1 MTALHVGRTRA
12 EAAAEEKGC
21 GMTNLGRVGMAD
33 PGPAGLKR
41 RGLVLQVVDAS
52 AQAASS
58 AWPPSCSGSPRGAL
72 PRRGARSRA
81 LALRSRGALQRGRKK
96 LSRVEPGR
104 RRGASDSNSQ
114 RESQAR

>member
-1 MTALHVGRTRA
+1 MAALHAGQTRA
-12 EAAAEEKGC
+12 EAAAAEKGC
-21 GMTNLGRVGMAD
+21 GRTNLGRVGMVD

-41 RGLVLQVVDAS
+41 RGSVLQVVDAS

-81 LALRSRGALQRGRKK
+81 LARRSRGALPRGRKK

-104 RRGASDSNSQ
+104 GRGASGSDSQ